1 MSGLLWGDGWRHD
14 LNSHDMTFSF
24 AAGMLL
30 TAFVLALARLTAYLI
45 KVDQYPLAFCVGIV
59 VFLVGGSIISI
70 GLTGHPLW

>member
-1 MSGLLWGDGWRHD
+1 MERLSIHD
-14 LNSHDMTFSF
+14 LTFSF

-30 TAFVLALARLTAYLI
+30 TAFILALARLTAYLI
-45 KVDQYPLAFCVGIV
+45 KIDMYPLAFCVGIV